1 MTQVTPDLSSVAGR
15 VLLPADPGYD
25 EHSQAHQ
32 LAVRQRPAAVVDA
45 TSVDDLRAVLAAARA
60 SGLTVATQ
68 ALGHGASEDLEGSI
82 LVRLGAFDRIEVDE
96 AAATAVVGAGVT
108 AGALTTRLAGTDLV
122 PAVGTSP
129 DVSLVPLVLAGGH
142 GWIAR
147 QVGLSAQTVRRV
159 ELLRPDGEHGWVDDT
174 SDPDLMRVLRG
185 AGGVVGIV
193 TAVEVDLLRAPAL
206 TGGTAT
212 FPAEAGAATW
222 RALRDAPLPESL
234 NVFVSSVRMP
244 DAPFLPEEVRGR
256 DWFAVQA
263 LSVDGDLSALDP
275 GVTAGATASAFA
287 PLDASGI
294 AGLTNDP
301 REPGASTGV
310 SALLTELPDEAIEQ
324 LLAWHASDAGRAAV
338 LLGARRLGGAL
349 DDPRRGS
356 VVDVAGARWLLS
368 IIAPLPPG
376 VDPVAVRGA
385 VSHALEILRPWT
397 VPGLPPT
404 FLGSHQGL
412 ADAVSAEAIDL
423 IRSTRARLGADV
435 IRATRL

>member
-68 ALGHGASEDLEGSI
+68 ALGHGAREA

-159 ELLRPDGEHGWVDDT
+159 ELLRPD
-174 SDPDLMRVLRG
+174 
-185 AGGVVGIV
+185 
-193 TAVEVDLLRAPAL
+193 
-206 TGGTAT
+206 
-212 FPAEAGAATW
+212 
-222 RALRDAPLPESL
+222 
-234 NVFVSSVRMP
+234 
-244 DAPFLPEEVRGR
+244 
-256 DWFAVQA
+256 
-263 LSVDGDLSALDP
+263 
-275 GVTAGATASAFA
+275 
-287 PLDASGI
+287 
-294 AGLTNDP
+294 
-301 REPGASTGV
+301 
-310 SALLTELPDEAIEQ
+310 
-324 LLAWHASDAGRAAV
+324 
-338 LLGARRLGGAL
+338 
-349 DDPRRGS
+349 
-356 VVDVAGARWLLS
+356 
-368 IIAPLPPG
+368 
-376 VDPVAVRGA
+376 
-385 VSHALEILRPWT
+385 
-397 VPGLPPT
+397 
-404 FLGSHQGL
+404 
-412 ADAVSAEAIDL
+412 
-423 IRSTRARLGADV
+423 
-435 IRATRL
+435 